1 MAWAMRPG
9 KMSFVFRDIPLVHWS
24 GTHVIYKLKIIN
36 MIRFCDALN
45 PSYRRGVKHGSPSNL
60 LILSKFRKRA
70 SSAAGRKSV
79 CAGTD
84 GMCDIERFNVFLHD
98 CKDRP
103 EITSN
108 KIYVQEINYIEKLA

>member
-1 MAWAMRPG
+1 MAWAMRPAR
-9 KMSFVFRDIPLVHWS
+9 MPLVFRDIPLVHWS

-36 MIRFCDALN
+36 MIRFCDVLI
-45 PSYRRGVKHGSPSNL
+45 PSSGGGDKHGSPSNL
-60 LILSKFRKRA
+60 LILSKFRKKA
-70 SSAAGRKSV
+70 CSAAGRKSV
-79 CAGTD
+79 SAGTD

-108 KIYVQEINYIEKLA
+108 KIYVQEINNIEKLA